1 MAMNSTSE
9 AEKKEEPSLSPQ
21 SVPQL
26 TATSNTVP
34 LISEFIADPHL
45 LKGEEATSFY
55 LIIYKTLKEEEEGAA
70 YKKSEG
76 TWTQEKPPAAWTIS
90 VWCMTFPQFAQ
101 GAVGVNMQFC
111 WGFFFFRYGSCV
123 AGIYD
128 SCKYFGG

>member
-9 AEKKEEPSLSPQ
+9 AEKKEESLLSPQ

-45 LKGEEATSFY
+45 LRGEEATCFY
-55 LIIYKTLKEEEEGAA
+55 FIIYKTLKEEEGAA
-70 YKKSEG
+70 YKKSKG
-76 TWTQEKPPAAWTIS
+76 TWTQEKPPAARTIS
-90 VWCMTFPQFAQ
+90 VWRMTFPQFAQ

-111 WGFFFFRYGSCV
+111 WGFFSGMAHAWLEYMT
-123 AGIYD
+123 D

>member
-9 AEKKEEPSLSPQ
+9 SEKKEESLLSPQ

-45 LKGEEATSFY
+45 LRGEEATCFY
-55 LIIYKTLKEEEEGAA
+55 FIIYKTLKEEEGAA

-76 TWTQEKPPAAWTIS
+76 TWTQEKPPAARTIS
-90 VWCMTFPQFAQ
+90 VWRMTFPQFAQ

-111 WGFFFFRYGSCV
+111 WVFFFRYGSCM

-128 SCKYFGG
+128 RLM

>member
-9 AEKKEEPSLSPQ
+9 AEKKEESLLSPQ

-45 LKGEEATSFY
+45 LRGEEATCFY
-55 LIIYKTLKEEEEGAA
+55 FIIYKTLKEEEGAA

-90 VWCMTFPQFAQ
+90 VWRMTFPQFAQ

-111 WGFFFFRYGSCV
+111 WGFFQVWLMHGWN
-123 AGIYD
+123 I
-128 SCKYFGG
+128 

>member
-9 AEKKEEPSLSPQ
+9 AENKEESLLSPQ

-45 LKGEEATSFY
+45 LRGEEATCFY
-55 LIIYKTLKEEEEGAA
+55 FIIYKTLKEEGAA
-70 YKKSEG
+70 YEKSEG
-76 TWTQEKPPAAWTIS
+76 TWTQEKPPAARTIS
-90 VWCMTFPQFAQ
+90 VWRMTFPQFAQ

-111 WGFFFFRYGSCV
+111 WGFFSGMAHAWLEYMT
-123 AGIYD
+123 D

>member
-9 AEKKEEPSLSPQ
+9 AEKKEESLLSPQ

-26 TATSNTVP
+26 KATSNTVP

-45 LKGEEATSFY
+45 LRGEEATCFY
-55 LIIYKTLKEEEEGAA
+55 FIIYKTLKEEGAA
-70 YKKSEG
+70 YKKSKG
-76 TWTQEKPPAAWTIS
+76 TWTQEKPPAARTIS
-90 VWCMTFPQFAQ
+90 VWRMTFPQFAQ

-111 WGFFFFRYGSCV
+111 WGFFSGTAHAWLEYMT
-123 AGIYD
+123 D

>member
-9 AEKKEEPSLSPQ
+9 AEKKEESLLSPQ

-45 LKGEEATSFY
+45 LRGEEATCFY
-55 LIIYKTLKEEEEGAA
+55 FIIYKTLKEEEGAA

-90 VWCMTFPQFAQ
+90 VCRMTFPQFAQ

-111 WGFFFFRYGSCV
+111 WGFFQVWLMHGWN
-123 AGIYD
+123 I
-128 SCKYFGG
+128 

>member
-9 AEKKEEPSLSPQ
+9 AENKEESLLSPQ

-45 LKGEEATSFY
+45 LRGEEATCFY
-55 LIIYKTLKEEEEGAA
+55 FIIYKTLKEEGAA
-70 YKKSEG
+70 YEKSEG
-76 TWTQEKPPAAWTIS
+76 TWTQEKPPAARTIS
-90 VWCMTFPQFAQ
+90 VWRMTFPQFAQ

-111 WGFFFFRYGSCV
+111 WGFSGMAHAWLEYMT
-123 AGIYD
+123 D

>member
-9 AEKKEEPSLSPQ
+9 AEKKEESLLSPQ

-45 LKGEEATSFY
+45 LRGEEATCFY
-55 LIIYKTLKEEEEGAA
+55 FIIYKTLKEEEGAA

-76 TWTQEKPPAAWTIS
+76 TWTQEKPPAARTIS
-90 VWCMTFPQFAQ
+90 VWRMTFPQFAQ

-111 WGFFFFRYGSCV
+111 WVFFS
-123 AGIYD
+123 GIAHAWLEYMTH

>member
-9 AEKKEEPSLSPQ
+9 AEKKEESLLSPQ

-45 LKGEEATSFY
+45 LRGEEATCFY
-55 LIIYKTLKEEEEGAA
+55 FIIYKTLKEEEGAA

-76 TWTQEKPPAAWTIS
+76 TWTQEKPPAARTIS
-90 VWCMTFPQFAQ
+90 VWRMTFPQFAQ

-111 WGFFFFRYGSCV
+111 WVFFSGMAHAWLEYMTH
-123 AGIYD
+123 